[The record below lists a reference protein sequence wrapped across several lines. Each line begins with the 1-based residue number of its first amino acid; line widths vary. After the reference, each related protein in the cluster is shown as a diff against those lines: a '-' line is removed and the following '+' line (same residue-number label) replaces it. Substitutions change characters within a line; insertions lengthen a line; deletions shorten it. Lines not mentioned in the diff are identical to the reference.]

1 MTDENN
7 KKSGSKRQRNV
18 TGRVTSNKMDKSITV
33 TIERL
38 IKHPGYGKY
47 IRRRTKVLAHDA
59 ENACSVGDFVA
70 IAECRPLSKH
80 KSWKLVEIVERAN
93 A

>member
-1 MTDENN
+1 MTGENE
-7 KKSGSKRQRNV
+7 KSGTTSQRTV
-18 TGRVTSNKMDKSITV
+18 TGRVTSDKMDKTIAV

-38 IKHPGYGKY
+38 IKHPVYGKY
-47 IRRRTKVLAHDA
+47 IRRRTKVLAHD
-59 ENACSVGDFVA
+59 EDNSCSVGDFVA

-80 KSWKLVEIVERAN
+80 KSWKLVEIVEHAN

>member
-1 MTDENN
+1 MTDKNN
-7 KKSGSKRQRNV
+7 KKSGSRRQRNLA
-18 TGRVTSNKMDKSITV
+18 GLVTSNKMDKTITV
-33 TIERL
+33 TTERL
-38 IKHPGYGKY
+38 IKHPVYGKY
-47 IRRRTKVLAHDA
+47 IRRRTKVLAHDP

-80 KSWKLVEIVERAN
+80 KSWKLVEIVKRAN

>member
-1 MTDENN
+1 MTGENE
-7 KKSGSKRQRNV
+7 KSGKASRRTV
-18 TGRVTSNKMDKSITV
+18 TGRVTSNKMDKTIAV

-38 IKHPGYGKY
+38 IKHPVYGKY
-47 IRRRTKVLAHDA
+47 IRRRTKVLAHDQD
-59 ENACSVGDFVA
+59 NSCSVGDLVA

-80 KSWKLVEIVERAN
+80 KSWKLVEIVEHAN